1 MERKPQIKLVIWDL
15 DETFWSGTL
24 TEGGVTPRDECI
36 EIVKNLAA
44 KGIISSIC
52 SKNDHKEA
60 LDKLKEFLVDDY
72 FVFPSIDWTPKGPR
86 INRLIHEV
94 GLRSENV
101 LFIDDLKQN
110 LEEAKYYSSDLN
122 VLDASELSKIG
133 IYFDVEGK
141 NDGEFT
147 RLQQY
152 KINEKKSTAK
162 REYHNNEEFL
172 RNSEIVLTVDNAPLK
187 HIDRVLE
194 LVNRT
199 NQLNFTKR
207 RFERQ
212 EAYSLL
218 KDEGIETAVISCK
231 DKYGNSGII
240 GFYALDRVKRELLD
254 FVWSCRMMNSGIE
267 QFIYREYLGS
277 PKIDVVGPVS
287 SDLTSVLDVDWLE
300 IEEKEIVFK
309 TVKKEVTIF
318 FKGGC
323 DLERITNGLNQ
334 DEFNVI
340 TEINGTTN
348 GGIPFHHDHS
358 FFLIQQSSL
367 TKEKKD
373 DIVGSWP
380 FLDKNAFSSKIFEEQ
395 PDILIWSLLMDF
407 TQELYVNVQDG
418 HIVPF
423 GGYNNVIKDE
433 TINYY
438 KKRFPSQSK
447 HLDAFKANIK
457 ENYLHAGQITKDIM
471 RVNIDFIMDKMPDT
485 HFVFVNAGEVAY
497 RPSKERAAVSRHRE
511 MNEALIE
518 FASRRERC
526 SILDVKPYINS
537 PEDLTN
543 SIRHYQPHVYAHISE
558 ELKTLVEK
566 IAKRKKI

>member
-1 MERKPQIKLVIWDL
+1 MEHKPQIKLVIWDL

-24 TEGGVTPRDECI
+24 TEGGVTPRVECI

-52 SKNDHKEA
+52 SKNDYEEA
-60 LDKLKEFLVDDY
+60 LDKLKEFSVDDY

-110 LEEAKYYSSDLN
+110 LEEAKYYNPDLN

-133 IYFDVEGK
+133 IKFDVEGK

-162 REYHNNEEFL
+162 KEFQNNEDFL
-172 RNSEIVLTVDNAPLK
+172 RSSEIVLTIDDAPLK

-194 LVNRT
+194 LINRT

-207 RFERQ
+207 RYERQ

-218 KDEGIETAVISCK
+218 KDERIKTAVVSCK

-240 GFYALDRVKRELLD
+240 GFYALDYVKRELLD

-287 SDLTSVLDVDWLE
+287 SDLTTLLDVDWLE

-309 TVKKEVTIF
+309 KIENEVTVF

-334 DEFNVI
+334 DTYNVI
-340 TEINGTTN
+340 SEINGTTN
-348 GGIPFHHDHS
+348 EGIPFHHDHS

-367 TKEKKD
+367 TKEKKEE
-373 DIVGSWP
+373 IVGSWP
-380 FLDKNAFSSKIFEEQ
+380 FLDKNAFSSKVFEEQ

-407 TQELYVNVQDG
+407 TQELYVNVKDG

-447 HLDAFKANIK
+447 RLDEFKFNIK
-457 ENYLHAGQITKDIM
+457 ENYLHADQITRDMM
-471 RVNIDFIMDKMPDT
+471 RVNIDFIMDKLPDT

-511 MNEALIE
+511 MNEALSE
-518 FASRRERC
+518 FVSSRERC
-526 SILDVKPYINS
+526 SILDVKPYIKS
-537 PEDLTN
+537 AEDLTN
-543 SIRHYQPHVYAHISE
+543 SIRHYQPHVYARISE

-566 IAKRKKI
+566 IGKRKKV